1 MGDLEETPETYWSH
15 SYAETVGYGSMEI
28 HKAKMLREIAVQ
40 LKRIA
45 DMFERLEND

>member
-1 MGDLEETPETYWSH
+1 MSDLEETPETYWSFG
-15 SYAETVGYGSMEI
+15 ETNYYGKMDI

-45 DMFERLEND
+45 DMFERLKND